1 MIQKS
6 FVLFCLALVL
16 IAGMITVS
24 ACTGTVTPT
33 ATPTATPSAA
43 PTAAPLLSSNNTMA
57 AYNQSD
63 NNKTVS
69 AKIGDKFTVTLDEN
83 PSTGYLW
90 YMNVTGGLTIV
101 NDTYLPPNTTLVG
114 APGLHVWQI
123 EAAGAGDQKFN
134 ATYKRLQEPTIGNET
149 TYVLNVNVTAPMLG
163 ISP

>member
-1 MIQKS
+1 MIPKS
-6 FVLFCLALVL
+6 LALFGLAVVV
-16 IAGMITVS
+16 IAGMILVS
-24 ACTGTVTPT
+24 ACTGTGTPT
-33 ATPTATPSAA
+33 AIPTATPSATPSPA
-43 PTAAPLLSSNNTMA
+43 PSNNTIA

-83 PSTGYLW
+83 PSTGYSW
-90 YMNVTGGLTIV
+90 YMSVTNGLTIV

-123 EAAGAGDQKFN
+123 EADGTGDQKFS
-134 ATYKRLQEPTIGNET
+134 AIYKRLQEPPTGNET

-163 ISP
+163 IFP